1 MNKFKFGG
9 VDKAGIYLD
18 ETVMRMCYTH
28 RRLLSL
34 LAMNLVQ
41 EGKDKQAKAV
51 LAKAEKAL
59 PSYNIP
65 HDYQSGS
72 LDLAKAYALTG
83 QPKKAQ
89 QIIDNLWKKSTE
101 YMLWYCSLSTD
112 RFAMSQ
118 QECMVHMYILNQI
131 LNLES
136 VVDEKQA
143 KEKEAQFKAIGN
155 LYETK
160 GGTYGE

>member
-1 MNKFKFGG
+1 
-9 VDKAGIYLD
+9 
-18 ETVMRMCYTH
+18 
-28 RRLLSL
+28 
-34 LAMNLVQ
+34 MNLVQ

-51 LAKAEKAL
+51 LDKAEKAL

-83 QPKKAQ
+83 QTKKAQ
-89 QIIDNLWKKSTE
+89 EIIENLWKKSTE
-101 YMLWYCSLSTD
+101 YMLWYCSLSAD

-118 QECMVHMYILNQI
+118 QECLVHMYILNQI

-136 VVDEKQA
+136 AVDAKKA

>member
-1 MNKFKFGG
+1 
-9 VDKAGIYLD
+9 
-18 ETVMRMCYTH
+18 
-28 RRLLSL
+28 
-34 LAMNLVQ
+34 MNLVQ

-51 LAKAEKAL
+51 LDKAEKAL

-136 VVDEKQA
+136 YKKKRQV
-143 KEKEAQFKAIGN
+143 I
-155 LYETK
+155 
-160 GGTYGE
+160 YGLEQT